1 MQFTGFAVVQAP
13 RPRGGILNL
22 GEDLAAIG
30 KKLLSRRRQA
40 DAAVG
45 AGKQPGADLLLEDL
59 NLLAQRRLGDIQ
71 PRRRVAKME
80 LFGDGNKV
88 AQVAQLDIHI

>member
-1 MQFTGFAVVQAP
+1 MQLAGFAVVQTP

-30 KKLLSRRRQA
+30 KKLFSRRRQA
-40 DAAVG
+40 YAAVG
-45 AGKQPGADLLLEDL
+45 AGKKPGADLLLKDL
-59 NLLAQRRLGDIQ
+59 NLLAERRLRDIQ
-71 PRRRVAKME
+71 PRRRMTKVE
-80 LFGDGNKV
+80 LFGNGNKV